1 MPVDGGEEMDVI
13 RMTNISKTYPG
24 TVALDGVDFYLKKG
38 EILSLLGE
46 NGAGKTTL
54 MKILYGMIHADT
66 GEVFY
71 KGERVYFNKPLDAIN
86 MGIGMVHQHFML
98 VPAFSVTENIV
109 AGSEPHRG
117 VLLDKKEAGKKVGE
131 LIKRFNFNISPD
143 TKVEKL
149 SVGEQQR
156 VEILKALYRKAEIL
170 ILDEPTAVL
179 TPREV
184 NELFLILRE
193 LKRNGCSIVIITHKL
208 RETLAIADRI
218 AVLRDGRMIEN
229 NVDPNEA
236 TIIKLSEMMVGRQ
249 VDLSIRRPA
258 KNIGEVCLK
267 VRNLTVS
274 DGNKNKVN
282 NISFDIRKGEILGIA
297 GVEGNGQT
305 ELIEA
310 LTGLISPLKME
321 LELNG
326 KELRGNAADF
336 LKNRIGHVPEDRL
349 SMGLVREMSVK
360 YNMILGYHK
369 ETDICQR
376 GFLKWN
382 KINEYAQN
390 LKEKY
395 GVKTPN
401 VENPVDALSGGNQ
414 QKIVIARV
422 FSRNPE
428 VLIIAH
434 PTRGVDIGAMEYIH
448 SQIIKLRDQGKA
460 ILLISADLDEV
471 RTLSDRLMVIYEGSI
486 VSESLPEQLNEIE
499 LGLLMTGN
507 KLESGAGGR

>member
-1 MPVDGGEEMDVI
+1 MDVI
-13 RMTNISKTYPG
+13 RMINISKTYPG
-24 TVALDGVDFYLKKG
+24 TVALDGVDFNLKEG

-54 MKILYGMIHADT
+54 MKILYGMVHADT

-71 KGERVYFNKPLDAIN
+71 KEQRVNFNKPLDAIN

-109 AGSEPHRG
+109 AGNEPNKG
-117 VLLDKKEAGKKVGE
+117 VLLDIKEASREVEE

-179 TPREV
+179 THSEV
-184 NELFLILRE
+184 NELFTILRE
-193 LKRNGCSIVIITHKL
+193 LKKNGCSIVIITHKL

-218 AVLRDGRMIEN
+218 AVLRDGKMIEN
-229 NVDPNEA
+229 NVNPGEA
-236 TIIKLSEMMVGRQ
+236 TTIRLSEMMVGRE

-258 KNIGEVCLK
+258 KNTGEVCLR

-274 DGNKNKVN
+274 DGNKKKVN

-310 LTGLISPLKME
+310 LTGLISPETME

-326 KELRGNAADF
+326 KQFRGNAAHF

-360 YNMILGYHK
+360 YNMILGYHRSD
-369 ETDICQR
+369 DICKK
-376 GFLKWN
+376 GFLKLG
-382 KINEYAQN
+382 KIKEYAQN

-401 VENPVDALSGGNQ
+401 IENSVESLSGGNQ
-414 QKIVIARV
+414 QKVVIARV
-422 FSRNPE
+422 FSRDPE

-448 SQIIKLRDQGKA
+448 SRIFELRDQGKA
-460 ILLISADLDEV
+460 ILLISADLEEV

-486 VSESLPEQLNEIE
+486 VSEGLPEQLNEIE

-507 KLESGAGGR
+507 KLESGAGGDKE